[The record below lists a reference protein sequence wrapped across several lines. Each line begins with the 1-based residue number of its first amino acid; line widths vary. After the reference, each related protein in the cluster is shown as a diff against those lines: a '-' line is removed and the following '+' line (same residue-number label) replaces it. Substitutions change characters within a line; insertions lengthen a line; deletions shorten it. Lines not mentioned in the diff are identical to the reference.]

1 MARRKI
7 SVLSGVDLLSAAAS
21 GVLIG
26 YFRQRLADS
35 GQLQF
40 EKLSMSMLLASTSF
54 VLGFCLVRRLQS
66 YRRIVW
72 PWAFVAVAGSVICS
86 FTLHVVYYS
95 IHNLKYNYSRSY
107 VEYIALRLPD
117 MALSF
122 VLAIFLY
129 STLAVCIMGALR
141 ILVSHREGPHHDD
154 PVR

>member
-1 MARRKI
+1 MNRGKI
-7 SVLSGVDLLSAAAS
+7 SALSVVDLLSAAAS
-21 GVLIG
+21 GVLIE
-26 YFRQRLADS
+26 YFRQRSADS
-35 GQLQF
+35 GQLRF
-40 EKLSMSMLLASTSF
+40 DKLSISMLLASTSF

-72 PWAFVAVAGSVICS
+72 PWAFVAVAGAVICS

-95 IHNLKYNYSRSY
+95 IYNLKYKYSRSY
-107 VEYIALRLPD
+107 FEYIAWILPD

-122 VLAIFLY
+122 VFAIFLY

-141 ILVSHREGPHHDD
+141 LLVSHHDD

>member
-1 MARRKI
+1 MNRGKTSAL
-7 SVLSGVDLLSAAAS
+7 SVVDLLSAAAS

-35 GQLQF
+35 GQLKF
-40 EKLSMSMLLASTSF
+40 DKLSMSMLLGSTSF
-54 VLGFCLVRRLQS
+54 VLAFCLVKRLQS

-95 IHNLKYNYSRSY
+95 IHNLKYKYSRSY
-107 VEYIALRLPD
+107 VEYIAWTLPD

-122 VLAIFLY
+122 VFAIFLY
-129 STLAVCIMGALR
+129 SALAICIMGALR
-141 ILVSHREGPHHDD
+141 ILVSHQEGQHHDD
-154 PVR
+154 PAR